1 MSNEGSESNADANKD
16 RDVPG
21 LLMTAEMNKDAH
33 LPVPEKLR
41 PLLFMNYQND
51 KDGSQDTDDDAKTLW
66 GYEENLELGVLS
78 SQWPS
83 TGANKFVG
91 SYGLNGGSWITLSD
105 EVAENTGLE
114 QEKGALVYFFTYG
127 DMMDEGEAYVLSE
140 LQAWRLLPV
149 DELPDDE
156 GLREVVIRDE
166 PGFMSSIR

>member
-1 MSNEGSESNADANKD
+1 
-16 RDVPG
+16 
-21 LLMTAEMNKDAH
+21 MTM
-33 LPVPEKLR
+33 L
-41 PLLFMNYQND
+41 
-51 KDGSQDTDDDAKTLW
+51 KTLW
-66 GYEENLELGVLS
+66 GYEENLEIAVLS
-78 SQWPS
+78 RQWPS

-91 SYGLNGGSWITLSD
+91 SYKLNGGSWITLPD
-105 EVAENTGLE
+105 KVAENTGLE
-114 QEKGALVYFFTYG
+114 QQEGTLVYFFTYG